1 MREIEG
7 ALALQMACTHIA
19 AMGVLGKF
27 EGVFSSERRLWVYA
41 RDDRPW
47 NGPDP
52 PAALYLYSPDRKAER
67 PVTHLAKFKGI
78 VQVDGYVGFERLS
91 DGGTIQLAGCWA
103 HARRRFYD
111 VQQATDS
118 PVAAEALQR
127 IAELYAIETAI
138 RGQTSAARQN
148 VRQSRSLPL
157 VTKMKAWLETRFAQV
172 PPRGGLADA
181 IRYTLSRWD
190 LLCRF
195 LDDGRIELD
204 TNTVE
209 RAIRPVTLGR
219 KNHLFAGS
227 DGGANRWATVCSLI
241 TTAKLNNVEP
251 FAYLKDVLERLSDGH
266 PMSRLADLLPWNW
279 ASSVAVAA

>member
-1 MREIEG
+1 VG
-7 ALALQMACTHIA
+7 
-19 AMGVLGKF
+19 
-27 EGVFSSERRLWVYA
+27 YA

-52 PAALYLYSPDRKAER
+52 PAAVYLYSPDRKAER
-67 PVTHLAKFKGI
+67 PATHLAKFKGI
-78 VQVDGYVGFERLS
+78 VQVDGYAGFERLTDS
-91 DGGTIQLAGCWA
+91 GTIQLAGCWA
-103 HARRRFYD
+103 HARRKFYE
-111 VQQATDS
+111 VQQATGS
-118 PVAAEALQR
+118 PVATEALQR

-138 RGQTSAARQN
+138 RGQTATARQTA
-148 VRQSRSLPL
+148 RQSRSLSL
-157 VTKMKAWLETRFAQV
+157 ITEMKAWLEMRFAQV
-172 PPRGGLADA
+172 PPRSGLADA

-251 FAYLKDVLERLSDGH
+251 FAYLTDVLQRLSDGH
-266 PMSRLADLLPWNW
+266 PMSQLDDLLPWNW
-279 ASSVAVAA
+279 RASVAMAA